1 MPADSNPAHVFEIHP
16 ITKFG
21 INDIAK
27 TSFVPINKASAPHDV
42 PEDYQAYPASKAFGA
57 YEKLQATI
65 HVSDTSISITAKK
78 TGYNYTEFLLEPVG
92 KSVRGD
98 DGTFVL
104 ANVYDVSDPETP
116 VTAAPRRMV
125 FVGNTQ
131 PEAELRTLT
140 PGKMLH
146 VLGIPRI
153 NLAEVAAVS
162 SRGPV
167 EMALPY
173 EMIVVAV
180 FPEDQADSGAAQQR
194 RRARAST
201 PRKK

>member
-1 MPADSNPAHVFEIHP
+1 
-16 ITKFG
+16 
-21 INDIAK
+21 
-27 TSFVPINKASAPHDV
+27 
-42 PEDYQAYPASKAFGA
+42 
-57 YEKLQATI
+57 
-65 HVSDTSISITAKK
+65 
-78 TGYNYTEFLLEPVG
+78 
-92 KSVRGD
+92 
-98 DGTFVL
+98 
-104 ANVYDVSDPETP
+104 
-116 VTAAPRRMV
+116 MV
-125 FVGNTQ
+125 FVGNTE

-167 EMALPY
+167 DMALPY

-180 FPEDQADSGAAQQR
+180 FPEDQTDSGAAQQPR
-194 RRARAST
+194 RPRANP